1 MDFEDSSS
9 YFQAR
14 IKPVLETSD
23 QNTTIL
29 RENNYLY
36 SFFLTRKTKKENM
49 NLFNKSIG
57 IQVYY
62 LFFFQEV
69 VTFLSIMT
77 E

>member
-23 QNTTIL
+23 QNTTIF

-36 SFFLTRKTKKENM
+36 SFFLTRKTKKESV
-49 NLFNKSIG
+49 NLLNKSIG

-69 VTFLSIMT
+69 ATFLSIMT

>member
-14 IKPVLETSD
+14 IKHVLETSD
-23 QNTTIL
+23 QNTTIF

-49 NLFNKSIG
+49 NLLNKSIG

-62 LFFFQEV
+62 LFFFKEV